1 MITFHRLGENGRL
14 GNQLFQYAALRAL
27 SLENN
32 YEIKIPN
39 PTQRDW
45 HGQSCLLENFNIGCD
60 FLTASDLEN
69 LQFLYNE
76 PDHMKYDENFF
87 KIPDNSSINGF
98 FQSTFYF
105 GNFANQIK
113 KELTPKEHITEQA
126 SERLSQ
132 IKSDYSGYE
141 IVSLHLRRGDNTDW
155 SNPNPK
161 LSTMYGTNGELQ
173 NNSFYGRYL
182 TAAKDN
188 FKNRKVK
195 FLVFTGGARSQN
207 NENSNDIEWCQKN
220 LEGEEY
226 IIADKNTAMNDF
238 STIMNC
244 DHNIISHISS
254 FGWWAAYLNKNNN
267 KEVIAP
273 LHYHPDLENY
283 TYREGFYP
291 ESWILK

>member
-1 MITFHRLGENGRL
+1 MITFHKLGENGRL

-32 YEIKIPN
+32 YEIKIPI

-113 KELTPKEHITEQA
+113 K
-126 SERLSQ
+126 
-132 IKSDYSGYE
+132 
-141 IVSLHLRRGDNTDW
+141 
-155 SNPNPK
+155 
-161 LSTMYGTNGELQ
+161 
-173 NNSFYGRYL
+173 
-182 TAAKDN
+182 
-188 FKNRKVK
+188 
-195 FLVFTGGARSQN
+195 
-207 NENSNDIEWCQKN
+207 
-220 LEGEEY
+220 
-226 IIADKNTAMNDF
+226 
-238 STIMNC
+238 
-244 DHNIISHISS
+244 
-254 FGWWAAYLNKNNN
+254 
-267 KEVIAP
+267 
-273 LHYHPDLENY
+273 
-283 TYREGFYP
+283 
-291 ESWILK
+291 